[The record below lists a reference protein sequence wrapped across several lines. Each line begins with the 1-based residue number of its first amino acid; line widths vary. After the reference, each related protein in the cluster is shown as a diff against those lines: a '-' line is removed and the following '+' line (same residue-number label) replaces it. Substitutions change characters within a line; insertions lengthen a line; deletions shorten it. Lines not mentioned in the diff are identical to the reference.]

1 MAVTLPNINRSAFE
15 SDSICTTNNNSNI
28 VLGCDYDFDCDTLI
42 KTIEKRL
49 VVDESNG
56 MIGEND
62 LMSEKEEVINNNN
75 KLPEITIENFVQI
88 II

>member
-1 MAVTLPNINRSAFE
+1 
-15 SDSICTTNNNSNI
+15 
-28 VLGCDYDFDCDTLI
+28 
-42 KTIEKRL
+42 
-49 VVDESNG
+49 